1 MVISTL
7 VVDDDY
13 RVADLHAA
21 FVSKTEHFTVVGKAH
36 TAAEVYDATVTLRP
50 DLVLLD
56 LYLPDEHGL
65 DVMRRLQSLD
75 PPHPDVFV
83 ITASRDGESIRSA
96 MRLGAVHY
104 IVKPFGFNRLHERLL
119 AYRDVREEL
128 SHLAHASQDDV
139 DKLFGLLRPGPER
152 ALPKGHSGP
161 TTVRV
166 LGAIRSSPQGITAAA
181 VADKVGIS
189 RPTAQRYLAQL
200 VHTGV
205 IELDLMYGTQGRP
218 SHVYRPRR

>member
-1 MVISTL
+1 
-7 VVDDDY
+7 
-13 RVADLHAA
+13 
-21 FVSKTEHFTVVGKAH
+21 
-36 TAAEVYDATVTLRP
+36 
-50 DLVLLD
+50 
-56 LYLPDEHGL
+56 
-65 DVMRRLQSLD
+65 
-75 PPHPDVFV
+75 VFV

-139 DKLFGLLRPGPER
+139 DKVFGLLRPGPAK

-166 LGAIRSSPQGITAAA
+166 LGAIRSAPEGITAAA
-181 VADKVGIS
+181 VADNVGIS

-200 VHTGV
+200 VQSGI
-205 IELDLMYGTQGRP
+205 IELDLMYGAQGRP